1 MREHDG
7 GPKLNTGG
15 GTMDLETKNF
25 KLHVSS
31 KFVIAVATALCMLA
45 AIRW

>member
-1 MREHDG
+1 MREHDEA
-7 GPKLNTGG
+7 PKLNTGG
-15 GTMDLETKNF
+15 GTMDLETKTF

-31 KFVIAVATALCMLA
+31 KFVLAVATALCMLA